1 MAESGKCE
9 RALEIARLR
18 ETGWQRPFVV
28 KSVYKTLRLAGDQSS
43 GKVFQE
49 LHERLLQI
57 DTYMA
62 ARDEAM
68 KSVIEDLLEFGDNDA
83 AVELLSE
90 MSTDSYSSVT
100 SEAACMIARSVA
112 LSGDFRRA
120 LALLEFRESRL
131 PEFIG
136 TISTWAHALEHV
148 EEGLRVQYTVLSVAG
163 LKGTMSVL
171 MAASATKLPVVNCSA
186 ACLWAS
192 SGENGTGEVL
202 FHPDEAVTGAIRA
215 VFERLAE
222 FGSARR
228 VWLWFR
234 SEGLSF
240 PLQITP
246 AGLPGPVRW
255 VAPTYTAIHHIL
267 TTRCMLALTRTA
279 RPGTNA
285 TSMNTA
291 PSENAFGIC
300 PWISGRFSFRVII
313 PASSIGRPFWRAS

>member
-163 LKGTMSVL
+163 LKGTMSEAEL
-171 MAASATKLPVVNCSA
+171 HIIRARLDGGIRNKAARGELQRGLPVGLV
-186 ACLWAS
+186 W
-192 SGENGTGEVL
+192 GERDGG
-202 FHPDEAVTGAIRA
+202 
-215 VFERLAE
+215 
-222 FGSARR
+222 
-228 VWLWFR
+228 
-234 SEGLSF
+234 
-240 PLQITP
+240 
-246 AGLPGPVRW
+246 GPV
-255 VAPTYTAIHHIL
+255 
-267 TTRCMLALTRTA
+267 
-279 RPGTNA
+279 
-285 TSMNTA
+285 
-291 PSENAFGIC
+291 
-300 PWISGRFSFRVII
+300 
-313 PASSIGRPFWRAS
+313 SSR